1 MDPQDLPQFKLF
13 PRNLTAKAD
22 TLVRGNPVVSRPE
35 DGVENC
41 FPGLELDQ
49 RNLDKVF
56 FPGLTFELHHSM
68 GAVLREFE
76 PNGPAAQF
84 YSRDDLQHG
93 VYLVFLQGTFS
104 DHRPGTARRMEI
116 TRVVP
121 PAGLESWRVIR
132 DLEEGQIA
140 IALCSKAVFDR
151 VIQDEIGMSSA
162 ADWFADRTNRSFI
175 VPAAGKVVVLFGDRA
190 RYLTPEGVIK
200 SELIKPGD
208 LTRSL
213 CSPWQYDFAD
223 CGCFYWAAN
232 KPDLVA
238 SDHQPQQ
245 VLNFQRRD
253 RSPEADTLAKAEDWV
268 LRRGKDGRLWDSGS
282 LILRHAEM
290 IERWSELPFV
300 IDGRETKHYQPSTI
314 SPLAVPLSKAEII
327 LRLKKLAAVE
337 HALAVQYLYAFYSL
351 APRSNRPNLTA
362 EQSTRVEGAAN
373 QIFRV
378 AVDEMRHLR
387 SVNEILIELGE
398 PWVLSRAAVIGEDF
412 NGDGRAFKIPFS
424 LTPLTTEQLEWF
436 IKVEQ
441 QSQNAHDTDTT
452 IDGMYTHILRSVAV
466 STEFSPA
473 ERARVSHFI
482 KVIIDEGI
490 NHYEMFVEARRLLG
504 SIPPAAYLRVTT
516 NAPELL
522 PQESPD
528 RILQDTVNLSYAVVL
543 RSLDYVFR
551 LGDAQRGAMVE
562 AARRAMYNMDD
573 ACVSLSHRGVATTF
587 DMSAYQNDQSA
598 GLDLTSALNSRSS
611 MIDRAKNVGSPMTA
625 QLDILE
631 TSPDPALKELGHRSR
646 RRLEQMTSAF
656 VEAARSIRE

>member
-1 MDPQDLPQFKLF
+1 MAPQDLSKFKLF

-68 GAVLREFE
+68 GVVLREFD

-84 YSRDDLQHG
+84 FNHDDLQHG
-93 VYLVFLQGTFS
+93 VFLVFLQGTFS
-104 DHRPGTARRMEI
+104 DRRPGTAPRVQI
-116 TRVVP
+116 TRFVP

-140 IALCSKAVFDR
+140 VALCGKTVFDR
-151 VIQDEIGMSSA
+151 LIQDEIDISSA
-162 ADWFADRTNRSFI
+162 DRWLVDRTNRSII
-175 VPAAGKVVVLFGDRA
+175 VPAVGKVVVLFGDRA
-190 RYLTPEGVIK
+190 RYLTPDGVIK
-200 SELIKPGD
+200 GDLIKPGD

-238 SDHQPQQ
+238 SDHQPKQI
-245 VLNFQRRD
+245 LNFQRRD
-253 RSPEADTLAKAEDWV
+253 RSPEADALTKADDWV
-268 LRRGKDGRLWDSGS
+268 LRYGRNWEDRDSH
-282 LILRHAEM
+282 ILRHSEM

-300 IDGRETKHYQPSTI
+300 IDGRETKHYQPPNI
-314 SPLAVPLSKAEII
+314 APLAVPLRKAEII

-351 APRSNRPNLTA
+351 APRSDRPNLTA
-362 EQSTRVEGAAN
+362 EQSERVEGAAN

-378 AVDEMRHLR
+378 AIDEMRHLR
-387 SVNEILIELGE
+387 LVNEILINLGE
-398 PWVLSRAAVIGEDF
+398 PWVLSRATIIGEDF
-412 NGDGRAFKIPFS
+412 NGDGRAFKTPFS
-424 LTPLTTEQLEWF
+424 LTPLTTEQLDWF

-466 STEFSPA
+466 SSEFSPA
-473 ERARVSHFI
+473 EKARVSHFI

-490 NHYEMFVEARRLLG
+490 NHYEMFIEARRLLG
-504 SIPPAAYLRVTT
+504 SISPAAYLGVTT
-516 NAPELL
+516 NAPALL
-522 PQESPD
+522 PLESSD

-543 RSLDYVFR
+543 RSLDYVFQ
-551 LGDAQRGAMVE
+551 LGDAQRGTMVE

-573 ACVSLSHRGVATTF
+573 ACVSLSHRGVAATF
-587 DMSAYQNDQSA
+587 DMGAYQNDKPA
-598 GLDLTSALNSRSS
+598 GLDLSGALDRRSS
-611 MIDRAKNVGSPMTA
+611 MIDRAKNVGSPMIP
-625 QLDILE
+625 QLGMLE
-631 TSPDPALKELGHRSR
+631 ASPDSALRELGRRSR